1 MSVASPIFR
10 YETCVEKL
18 QLISSCKPSVDGEAH
33 TRHTEREDF
42 RKEVQQVIQRIE
54 KAKENSCVILHDKRQ
69 VYVCNIKGVIFGAIV
84 WDFYTV
90 LHTFVIGLCLPSHIF
105 LNPIL
110 ILVYVFFCHLFF
122 ECHEF
127 SCLVYL
133 SCSLTFKK
141 RLSSLLC
148 VLLFDSVASSV
159 CLRHIIL

>member
-1 MSVASPIFR
+1 VAGVKTYPYSSSVYFIGHSSTLSISLLKQANFKSVASPIFR

-54 KAKENSCVILHDKRQ
+54 KAKENSCVILHNKRQ

-105 LNPIL
+105 LNPI
-110 ILVYVFFCHLFF
+110 
-122 ECHEF
+122 
-127 SCLVYL
+127 
-133 SCSLTFKK
+133 
-141 RLSSLLC
+141 
-148 VLLFDSVASSV
+148 
-159 CLRHIIL
+159 